1 MHIPMNKLALS
12 KDKRCEVRRLRL
24 IDRNDP
30 HFRQISKSRLP
41 RRNGVQESFQMGL
54 DSNDIS
60 KNCISLADCDEFLS
74 TGLCFYDEGEAAS
87 FSPSWFVIL
96 KPMDIQRWKCAAV
109 LLKETLSSGSCA
121 DYDGLLEIYQP
132 DWRPLYGRRG
142 DLGVAGCI
150 VFVCV
155 ECMYGGLHAL
165 AWSSDFRTAFDKH
178 LWHFAVVFIIA
189 FGPVAMIVIASL
201 KTCFP
206 EDFELLAIQES
217 IEGSMQ
223 RSRDAATC
231 TSCFLKSGGLP
242 SCGNWGHFFLWVC
255 SIEVVARVILVV
267 GCLIALF
274 NSVPG
279 LFEEPSW
286 SAYFPHIN

>member
-1 MHIPMNKLALS
+1 MNKLALS
-12 KDKRCEVRRLRL
+12 KDKRCESRRIRL
-24 IDRNDP
+24 VDRKDP
-30 HFRQISKSRLP
+30 HFRQISKSRIP
-41 RRNGVQESFQMGL
+41 RRNGVQKSVKMGL

-60 KNCISLADCDEFLS
+60 KKCITLADCDEFLS
-74 TGLCFYDEGEAAS
+74 TGLCFYDEGEAAC
-87 FSPSWFVIL
+87 FSPPWFVVL
-96 KPMDIQRWKCAAV
+96 NPMEVQRWKCAAV
-109 LLKETLSSGSCA
+109 LLKETQSYGTCA
-121 DYDGLLEIYQP
+121 DYVGLLETYQP
-132 DWRPLYGRRG
+132 DWRQLYGRRA
-142 DLGVAGCI
+142 DLEVTACI
-150 VFVCV
+150 IFVSA

-178 LWHFAVVFIIA
+178 LWRFAVVFIIA

-223 RSRDAATC
+223 RSRDAANC
-231 TSCFLKSGGLP
+231 TSCCVQSGSLP
-242 SCGNWGHFFLWVC
+242 SCGNWGHFSLWIC
-255 SIEVVARVILVV
+255 SIEVVARIILVV

-279 LFEEPSW
+279 VFEEPSW
-286 SAYFPHIN
+286 SAYFPHTN